1 MFRWLLA
8 AALVTALTVPGQTQD
23 GARWTLQYFYDQ
35 DGKDLHIIDL
45 AFPSAKRGIAV
56 GTIIDRGGDR
66 KPQFTSLITSD
77 GGEHWSLTPLKEFPR
92 SIFFLDESNGWLVT
106 GESLWFTQ
114 EAGRSWTRISDQ
126 IKPDKKLADAPRTGL
141 ILRVLFLDAQH
152 GYAVGLQKSVYENH
166 DGGRSWKPLAEAAVP
181 TSNPAYSVYSQ
192 IAFADGKRG
201 MIAGRYAPPRAE
213 GKSHVERDEEDGL
226 PDWMHPERTLNQRQQ
241 PRLTLEVDTLDGGV
255 TWKSGT
261 APLLGSLVS
270 TRLAGENGLLIFNYA
285 DSFEWPAEVY
295 RLDLKTGRSE
305 SAYKKKDRRVTDA
318 AIFPEGA
325 EGVSRAGA
333 RAFLAAVEPP
343 GRLRSAPIP
352 GKVRMLSSTNL
363 RDWVEMPV
371 DYRAVAQSL
380 VLAGPDPEHLWAA
393 TDTGMILHL
402 SISAGMPR

>member
-1 MFRWLLA
+1 MRRWLLA
-8 AALVTALTVPGQTQD
+8 AAILLPSALAQQPAGQS
-23 GARWTLQYFYDQ
+23 RWTLQYFYDQ
-35 DGKDLHIIDL
+35 DGKDLHITDL

-56 GTIIDRGGDR
+56 GAIVDREGR
-66 KPQFTSLITSD
+66 KPQFTSLVTSD

-126 IKPDKKLADAPRTGL
+126 IKPDKKLAGAPRTGL
-141 ILRVLFLDAQH
+141 ILRVWFLDAQH
-152 GYAVGLQKSVYENH
+152 GYAVGLQKSVFETH
-166 DGGRSWKPLAEAAVP
+166 DGGRTWKPLAEAAVP
-181 TSNPAYSVYSQ
+181 TSNPAYSVYSH
-192 IAFADGKRG
+192 IAFADGRRG
-201 MIAGRYAPPRAE
+201 MIAGGYAPPRTA
-213 GKSHVERDEEDGL
+213 GKSREEREEEGDL
-226 PDWMHPERTLNQRQQ
+226 PDWMHPERTLGRRQQ
-241 PRLTLEVDTLDGGV
+241 PRLTIELDTRDGGE

-261 APLLGSLVS
+261 APLLGSVVS
-270 TRLAGENGLLIFNYA
+270 ARLAGENGLLVFDYA

-295 RLDLKTGRSE
+295 RLDLKTGKSE
-305 SAYKKKDRRVTDA
+305 SVFKKRDRLVTDA
-318 AIFPEGA
+318 AIFAYGA
-325 EGVSRAGA
+325 DG

-363 RDWVEMPV
+363 KDWVEMPV

-380 VLAGPDPEHLWAA
+380 VLAGPDAEHLWAA

-402 SISAGMPR
+402 SDVSR